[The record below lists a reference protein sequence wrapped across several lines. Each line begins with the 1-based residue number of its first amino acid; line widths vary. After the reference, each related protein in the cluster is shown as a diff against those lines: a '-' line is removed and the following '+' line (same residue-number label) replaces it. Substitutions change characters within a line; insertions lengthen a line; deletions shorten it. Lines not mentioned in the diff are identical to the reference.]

1 MAIGRLSLK
10 TGKTGRA
17 GPHAAYIAREGQY
30 VRYLE
35 RDEKLEGTDA
45 GNLPPWAQADTQV
58 FWQAA
63 DAFERSNGTTY
74 REMEIALPRELDTEQ
89 REDLVRAF
97 VAQEI
102 GDKHAYQWAIHT
114 PLAADGKAQ
123 PHVHLMF
130 SERQVDGIERDPQQY
145 FKRYNSKNPEQG
157 GARKGYGAHA
167 GQTLSRAERVEEL
180 KALRGRWQDMAN
192 THLQQL
198 GHSARIDLR
207 SHIERG
213 TGLEAEAKQLP
224 SQWRGEGR
232 ENVLEFRQA
241 RAEQTQATE
250 QVRKIVPNVQAEI
263 IDLEAQ
269 RQHQLHL
276 RQEAA
281 ALAQAQRIGGMRS
294 AELRAEIERVRLPDV
309 DEVVGRDPLVQTARQ
324 EQAALSGQLQKVQA
338 AAAIAQHAIA
348 VWRTEH
354 PRRAW
359 FHDKGLVQSSY
370 LTQYEQAGRK
380 AESQAFKLA
389 PQVNEAG
396 QRVKQVEASINERTV
411 KVQAPLREQ
420 VATMEA
426 IWKQKVTREMAAKR
440 QEQKLEQALSAFK
453 SHARSRLLNISGYD
467 NAGRE
472 WKALPEGMRKTIE
485 DFNRLPKEEKKVAL
499 VQIREKLKR
508 QPEHV
513 EKLVQQ
519 LELGRGMGRGM
530 SR

>member
-1 MAIGRLSLK
+1 MAIARLVK

-30 VRYLE
+30 IRYLE
-35 RDEKLEGTDA
+35 RGEALEATDA
-45 GNLPPWAQADTQV
+45 GNLPPWAQHAPLL

-63 DAFERSNGTTY
+63 DAYERSNGTTY
-74 REMEIALPRELDTEQ
+74 REMEIALPRELDAGQ
-89 REDLVRAF
+89 REELVRAF

-130 SERQVDGIERDPQQY
+130 SERQVDGIERDPEQY

-167 GQTLSRAERVEEL
+167 GQTLRRAERVEEL

-192 THLQQL
+192 THLQQR

-232 ENVLEFRQA
+232 NNVLEFRQA
-241 RAEQTQATE
+241 RAEQIQTTE

-276 RQEAA
+276 KQEAA
-281 ALAQAQRIGGMRS
+281 ALAQVQRIEGMRS
-294 AELRAEIERVRLPDV
+294 AELRREIERVRPPDV

-324 EQAALSGQLQKVQA
+324 EQAALSGQLQKIQA
-338 AAAIAQHAIA
+338 EAAIAQHAIA
-348 VWRTEH
+348 VWRSEH

-370 LTQYEQAGRK
+370 LAQYEQAGREAK
-380 AESQAFKLA
+380 SQAFKLT

-396 QRVKQVEASINERTV
+396 QRVSQVEASINERTV
-411 KVQAPLREQ
+411 RVQAPVREQ
-420 VATMEA
+420 VVRMEF
-426 IWKQKVTREMAAKR
+426 IWKQKVTQEMAVKR
-440 QEQKLEQALSAFK
+440 QTQKLERALSAFK
-453 SHARSRLLNISGYD
+453 SHARSRLLKISGYD

-472 WKALPEGMRKTIE
+472 WKALPEGMRKAIE
-485 DFNRLPKEEKKVAL
+485 DFNKLPKEKQTVAL

-508 QPEHV
+508 QPEQV

-519 LELGRGMGRGM
+519 MELGRRQGRGIGD
-530 SR
+530 